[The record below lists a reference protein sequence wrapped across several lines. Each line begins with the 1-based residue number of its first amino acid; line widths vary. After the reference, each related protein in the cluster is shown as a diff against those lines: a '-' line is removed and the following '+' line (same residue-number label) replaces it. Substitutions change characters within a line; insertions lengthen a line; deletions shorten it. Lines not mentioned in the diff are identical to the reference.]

1 MTIGFNHGHDLDR
14 EFSSSN
20 MKFAMSQPKVV
31 RRSGVVI
38 YQILTGVT
46 SNVGVSS
53 THLVE
58 LERRSKAQNVGNV
71 HGYLSGPINFRYNF
85 R

>member
-1 MTIGFNHGHDLDR
+1 MIIGFNHGHDLDR
-14 EFSSSN
+14 EFSMSN

-46 SNVGVSS
+46 SNVSVPS
-53 THLVE
+53 THLVFISQ
-58 LERRSKAQNVGNV
+58 RKGPCSVANV
-71 HGYLSGPINFRYNF
+71 IC
-85 R
+85 